1 MIEQPINVA
10 SLQIPNLEI
19 SKHLVSQYYHK
30 LKYDA
35 NFDFMFNQFLSL
47 IFVNN
52 ISMNDLILTFENPET
67 RYNFFIAINP
77 TLLQSVADTY
87 STFFIQFIDSIKDKY
102 VEYVSQAHL
111 VKQITTG
118 NPLVASIKLTRHYTG
133 WYIVIY

>member
-10 SLQIPNLEI
+10 SLQIPNLET

-30 LKYDA
+30 LKYDI
-35 NFDFMFNQFLSL
+35 NFDYMFSQFLSL

-52 ISMNDLILTFENPET
+52 VSMTDLISTFEYPET
-67 RYNFFIAINP
+67 RYNYFTAINP

-87 STFFIQFIDSIKDKY
+87 SVFFIQYIDSIKDKY
-102 VEYVSQAHL
+102 TEYVSQVHL

-118 NPLVASIKLTRHYTG
+118 NPLVASIKLMRHYTG